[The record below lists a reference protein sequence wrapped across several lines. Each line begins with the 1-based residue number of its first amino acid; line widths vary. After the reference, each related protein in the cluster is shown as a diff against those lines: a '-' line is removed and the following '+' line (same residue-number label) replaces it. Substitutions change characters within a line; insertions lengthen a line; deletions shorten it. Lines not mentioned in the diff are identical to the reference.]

1 MALLPPPFVLLVEQ
15 SVYMYL
21 QLIKDEEYWSAGV
34 LVFDLLLKKSAR
46 RYLTAITTT

>member
-1 MALLPPPFVLLVEQ
+1 MFLNCTLMALLPPPFDLLVEQ

-34 LVFDLLLKKSAR
+34 LECW
-46 RYLTAITTT
+46 YLICC